1 MQRFA
6 LFFFIL
12 LTFVALQGS
21 TFFTRPVYAQ
31 PINNGGGGVINNGG
45 GGSGQSTSGGAASV
59 EYLKNPIKVNSII
72 DFIKA
77 IIDALIKIAIPIIA
91 LAIIYSGFLF
101 VSARGNT
108 EKLEAAKRT
117 FIYTLLGAAILLGAW
132 ALAQI
137 ISETVSAI
145 TA

>member
-1 MQRFA
+1 MG
-6 LFFFIL
+6 I
-12 LTFVALQGS
+12 S
-21 TFFTRPVYAQ
+21 TIASTASAQ
-31 PINNGGGGVINNGG
+31 NINNSGSANINN
-45 GGSGQSTSGGAASV
+45 SGNQQSSSNTPTSGTV
-59 EYLKNPIKVNSII
+59 EFIKNPIKVNSII

-77 IIDALIKIAIPIIA
+77 IIDVLIKIAIPIIA

>member
-1 MQRFA
+1 MNYFSRII
-6 LFFFIL
+6 FIL
-12 LTFVALQGS
+12 LIVVSMGTS
-21 TFFTRPVYAQ
+21 TIASTASAQ
-31 PINNGGGGVINNGG
+31 NINNSGSANINN
-45 GGSGQSTSGGAASV
+45 SGNQQSSSNTSTSGTV
-59 EYLKNPIKVNSII
+59 EFIKNPIKVNSII

-77 IIDALIKIAIPIIA
+77 IIDVLIKIAIPIIA

>member
-1 MQRFA
+1 MNYFSRII
-6 LFFFIL
+6 FIL
-12 LTFVALQGS
+12 LIVVSMGIS
-21 TFFTRPVYAQ
+21 TIASTASAQ
-31 PINNGGGGVINNGG
+31 NINNSGSANINN
-45 GGSGQSTSGGAASV
+45 SGNQQSSSNTSTSGTV
-59 EYLKNPIKVNSII
+59 EFIKNPIKVNSII

-77 IIDALIKIAIPIIA
+77 IIDVLIKIAIPIIA

>member
-1 MQRFA
+1 MNYFSRII
-6 LFFFIL
+6 FIL
-12 LTFVALQGS
+12 LIIVSMGTSAVAS
-21 TFFTRPVYAQ
+21 TASAQ
-31 PINNGGGGVINNGG
+31 NINNSGSANINN
-45 GGSGQSTSGGAASV
+45 SGNQQSSANSSTSGTV
-59 EYLKNPIKVNSII
+59 EFIKNPIKVNSII

-77 IIDALIKIAIPIIA
+77 IIDVLIKIAIPIIA